1 MAALV
6 NAYLLFHKLRQQSVL
21 KLSNGWGMLL
31 FQVAAASVC
40 MAVVLAYINR
50 PLAWWLASD
59 MSGRSI
65 LLGGSIAAGA
75 AVYFIVLLALGLRPS
90 KLGLRSQS

>member
-1 MAALV
+1 VAALV